1 MITSAASDRIATLD
15 LVRGVAVLGI
25 LTINVA
31 SFAGGSS
38 AALSPGLLFPASTGD
53 MFSFAAGLVLFEGK
67 MRGLFTLLFGASM
80 LLFVERRD
88 AAGGDGG
95 QWQLRRLGWLFLIGY
110 LHQLLLWSGDILML
124 YAMLAPIAL
133 ALRHWSVRRM
143 VLVALAGFALWHGGF
158 TLAGWSSFTAAEAV
172 HDERADPVTRAAV
185 LSQFDAIAAEAQDE
199 VNTLR
204 KPYTIM
210 LMERFRETLY
220 LPLLVTALSLGETLP
235 LMLLGMALYRSG
247 FFTGGWSQAHLL
259 TLAAVGL
266 TVGLPIALVQAG
278 WGWSRGFPPDAMFQ
292 LLVGPAG
299 VQHLALTLAWAA
311 LLILTAPRVLVS
323 RLGQRLRAAGRMAL
337 SNYLMTSLVMAF
349 CFFGWGLGLA
359 GRIGAAGQWWF
370 VLLGWAV
377 MLTWSKPW
385 LERYRQGPVEW
396 LWRSL
401 TEGRRLPL
409 TRLL

>member
-1 MITSAASDRIATLD
+1 MTTSAAPDRIAALD
-15 LVRGVAVLGI
+15 LVRGIAVLGI
-25 LTINVA
+25 LTINIA

-38 AALSPGLLFPASTGD
+38 AALSPGLLFPASAGD

-143 VLVALAGFALWHGGF
+143 VVVALAGFALWHGAF
-158 TLAGWSSFTAAEAV
+158 TVAGWSSFTAAEAV
-172 HDERADPVTRAAV
+172 HDGRADPVTRAAV
-185 LSQFDAIAAEAQDE
+185 LSQFDAIAADTQDE

-204 KPYTIM
+204 KPYAIM
-210 LMERFRETLY
+210 LAERFRETLY
-220 LPLLVTALSLGETLP
+220 QPLLVTALSLGETLP

-247 FFTGGWSQAHLL
+247 FFTGGWSQAHLQ

-266 TVGLPIALVQAG
+266 AIGLPIALVQTG

-292 LLVGPAG
+292 LLIGPAG
-299 VQHLALTLAWAA
+299 LQHLALTLAWAA
-311 LLILTAPRVLVS
+311 LLVLAAPWLLVT

-349 CFFGWGLGLA
+349 CFFGWGLGLT

-370 VLLGWAV
+370 ILLGWAV
-377 MLTWSKPW
+377 MLVWSKPW

-401 TEGRRLPL
+401 TEGRRLPFA
-409 TRLL
+409 RLW